1 MLFKSMNLG
10 SVIMPA
16 GYCPGVDCGPYTC
29 NEPSADQKATQ
40 DISKRENSASASKPS
55 SPSA

>member
-1 MLFKSMNLG
+1 MNLG